1 MPIAIPQV
9 EVYSTAHLKSSV
21 KSAVSPTQPF
31 VPRVSHEPLP
41 TDIIVRIASH
51 LAEEDCRGTVASIQR
66 CSKELFFALAPTLY
80 ERLEI
85 KPAKSERLLTL
96 SDQTNLRDLDAELDV
111 AQKEGSIFSPERSV
125 LRRLA
130 TYRYVRNLVIHS
142 LPSDSISDAFYSFIT
157 SLSFPVFPQLD
168 SISLLAGAVD
178 DLRTWVPTS
187 YDRPR
192 NPAFLEA
199 LTRSSSPTKLCI
211 SFRALLSEHWE
222 ENREATV
229 PGQYQLVSR
238 LNRLRDDGNGHG
250 WKSLD
255 TFCVHNI
262 VHQVLPS
269 LPNCKNVYH
278 FSSHITGSVAQPNVH
293 PPGPESTYLPG
304 PQWSYRSWQLGTAI
318 KNLFP
323 SGVDATRTLEGT
335 SWEFV
340 NTAGHVLTKLVR
352 DDDDESG
359 VGYEEVMG
367 LVKGAVK
374 AGLPQDL
381 PMREGFAKELVGDVF
396 DKIAYACE
404 TECAACGH
412 LAHSMPILSSI
423 RDVS

>member
-1 MPIAIPQV
+1 MPIAVPQV
-9 EVYSTAHLKSSV
+9 EIRSVIQHKVRKDACLPSSPLA
-21 KSAVSPTQPF
+21 K
-31 VPRVSHEPLP
+31 RVSSDPLP
-41 TDIIVRIASH
+41 TDVIVRIASH
-51 LAEEDCRGTVASIQR
+51 LAANDHRASVASLQR
-66 CSKELFFALAPTLY
+66 CSKELFFALAPILY
-80 ERLEI
+80 DTLEI
-85 KPAKSERLLTL
+85 KPAHSDLFLTL
-96 SDQTNLRDLDAELDV
+96 GQPTVSDLDTELDL
-111 AQKEGSIFSPERSV
+111 AQKEASIFSATRNA

-130 TYRYVRNLVIHS
+130 IFRYVRKMVIHA
-142 LPSDSISDAFYSFIT
+142 LPSDRVSDAFFQSIT
-157 SLSFPVFPQLD
+157 SLPFSVFPSLD
-168 SISLLAGAVD
+168 SVSLLANAVD
-178 DLRTWVPTS
+178 DIRTWVPTS

-199 LTRSSSPTKLCI
+199 LTRTSAPTKLCI

-222 ENREATV
+222 EHREATV

-238 LNRLRDDGNGHG
+238 LNRLKDDGDGNG
-250 WKSLD
+250 WRSLKS
-255 TFCVHNI
+255 FSVHNI

-269 LPNCKNVYH
+269 LSNCKNVYH
-278 FSSHITGSVAQPNVH
+278 FSSHITGSIARPLLH

-323 SGVDATRTLEGT
+323 SGVDATKTLEGT

-340 NTAGHVLTKLVR
+340 NTPGHVLTKLVR

-359 VGYEEVMG
+359 VGYEEVMD

-381 PMREGFAKELVGDVF
+381 PMREGFAKELVGEVF
-396 DKIAYACE
+396 EKIKYAEEEQC
-404 TECAACGH
+404 TACGH
-412 LAHSMPILSSI
+412 LTHSVPTLSSI